1 MGYFFFHHLVTLVL
15 VAVAQ
20 FAKRLHLTVKKWC
33 NMLHFGPWDGA
44 SVTVWPDWVIFCCLD
59 DFLKP
64 VATTFLAQIDHI
76 IGRFWKSVIFLVKV
90 FFGQLFI
97 DSGQLLTQAFWSPFS
112 VMTTVYRAQ
121 AHNQASVL
129 SEWFI
134 WSNTFICL
142 CWICFELWKQ
152 KIENKIHLAF

>member
-64 VATTFLAQIDHI
+64 VATTFFSPNWPYYWAILKKCHFSSESI
-76 IGRFWKSVIFLVKV
+76 
-90 FFGQLFI
+90 FGQLFI
-97 DSGQLLTQAFWSPFS
+97 DIGQLLTQAFWSPWLWWRHKDDEFVTLCRRPFS
-112 VMTTVYRAQ
+112 LVSQFIR
-121 AHNQASVL
+121 
-129 SEWFI
+129 WFVRSFFPPLCSFMV
-134 WSNTFICL
+134 WCCL
-142 CWICFELWKQ
+142 
-152 KIENKIHLAF
+152 

>member
-64 VATTFLAQIDHI
+64 VATTFFSPNWPYYWAILKKCHFSSESI
-76 IGRFWKSVIFLVKV
+76 
-90 FFGQLFI
+90 FGQLFI

>member
-1 MGYFFFHHLVTLVL
+1 MGYFLFHHLVTLVL

-64 VATTFLAQIDHI
+64 VATTFFSPNWPYYWAILKKCHFSSESI
-76 IGRFWKSVIFLVKV
+76 FWATFYRQWATFNSSLLVT
-90 FFGQLFI
+90 
-97 DSGQLLTQAFWSPFS
+97 LLGDDNCLPGPSSQPSICAFW
-112 VMTTVYRAQ
+112 M
-121 AHNQASVL
+121 
-129 SEWFI
+129 
-134 WSNTFICL
+134 
-142 CWICFELWKQ
+142 
-152 KIENKIHLAF
+152 IHLIQYFYLFVLNLLWIVKTENWK